1 MSATLYD
8 KIGGQATIE
17 KVVEDLHKRI
27 LADGSVSPFFA
38 KTDLAKQRG
47 HFIAFLAQLL
57 EGPKE
62 YAGRP
67 MDKTHTGMSV
77 QPQHFEAVTK
87 HLSDA
92 MATNGVSADDIS
104 AAMSRVS
111 NVKGAIVN
119 K

>member
-17 KVVEDLHKRI
+17 KVVDDLHKRI
-27 LADGSVSPFFA
+27 LADNSVNTFFA
-38 KTDLAKQRG
+38 HTDMAKQRG
-47 HFIAFLAQLL
+47 HFIAFVSQLL
-57 EGPKE
+57 EGPKQ

-67 MDKTHTGMSV
+67 MEKTHAGMSV
-77 QPQHFEAVTK
+77 QQQHFDAVAK

-92 MATNGVSADDIS
+92 MITNGVSADDIS
-104 AAMSRVS
+104 AAMARVS
-111 NVKGAIVN
+111 NVKGAILN